1 MSSEPIAT
9 ATHEAI
15 ALIVTTVARTASAA
29 IAAESFVRH
38 HPSTDL
44 HVIVVD
50 DRFGAASVRWQH
62 CGGSWG
68 PPSSQLLGLSERQF
82 LDLGM
87 ALGPEQLVRALTPAL
102 ARHLLGGQPP
112 LKGQPLLSGQLL
124 LKGQLLLTGQP
135 LPVDQQGRSDGDNA
149 PQHSVTLI
157 PDNAEVLRPVAALWK
172 MAGTHGVAL
181 VRRRDSSVPLDGRLP
196 DHVDVVRDGRLHTDL
211 AAFAGK
217 RGLFALDWWAD
228 RVRLGPLLDLDRVN
242 PWQHCWLDEMAFAL
256 ADLVSVASASSVAS
270 FQNADEVDTNLE
282 RSPMVRFDGFDEKK
296 PWKFSGLAG
305 DWPRVLLSEHTMIAG
320 LVAARAERLSVSPMP
335 ASFEHG
341 FTTLANGHPV
351 DDAMRW
357 LFRTSLIAALRHGH
371 NPPPNPFAPGCFPA
385 FSEWLAEPNLQQHG
399 WTRHLVALTT
409 LRPDLAAAFGHDPE
423 VLFHWARRDAIQQG
437 IWSPSDS
444 PEPPIPAKLA
454 DSKPLTIGT
463 ETPGLNVVGLLSAQL
478 GNGEH
483 GRLMLDTLKRSAIP
497 HSIVDHEATVSVRD
511 TSLLHGSL
519 TRGFRHDVDLLLLNA
534 DLVESTLHTFG
545 RSGRPG
551 RATVGFWA
559 WETTV
564 FPERFL
570 PALQRVDEV
579 WGVSQFVADA
589 ISPLAAHAS
598 TTVVAMPAPMP
609 QVRRRTARDEVAPIT
624 AALGIPESRHVVFF
638 SFDYFSVAERKL
650 PWAAVE
656 AFRQAFPSASVASDA
671 PLLVIKS
678 LNHEFYPLERE
689 RLLHAVRGRHHRH
702 DRDDIVL
709 IEAYVS
715 AAERDALVM
724 RADTYLSLHRS
735 EGFGLTMAEAMA
747 VGTPVI
753 ATGWSGN
760 LSFMTPEN
768 SFLVDVEVVDIAQ
781 DVRVYGGLGQWAEPS
796 ISHAAELLQLVTE
809 QPEVAQGRAAQA
821 TLDLLARAASQPDA
835 SFVIDRL
842 RSVRRAHHE
851 HLIN

>member
-1 MSSEPIAT
+1 MSSEPVAT
-9 ATHEAI
+9 AAPVAI
-15 ALIVTTVARTASAA
+15 ALIVTTVARTAWAA
-29 IAAESFVRH
+29 IAAESFARH
-38 HPSTDL
+38 HPDVDL
-44 HVIVVD
+44 RVVVVD
-50 DRFGAASVRWQH
+50 DRFGAASARWQH
-62 CGGSWG
+62 AGGSWG
-68 PPSSQLLGLSERQF
+68 PASSQLVGLSERAF

-87 ALGPEQLVRALTPAL
+87 ALGPDQLVRALTPPV
-102 ARHLLGGQPP
+102 ARELLVGKP
-112 LKGQPLLSGQLL
+112 
-124 LKGQLLLTGQP
+124 
-135 LPVDQQGRSDGDNA
+135 DQSDSEIG
-149 PQHSVTLI
+149 PQHSVILI
-157 PDNAEVLRPVAALWK
+157 PDTAELLGAVGALSRMAA
-172 MAGTHGVAL
+172 THGVAL

-196 DHVDVVRDGRLHTDL
+196 DHVDVVRNGRLHTDL
-211 AAFAGK
+211 AAFVGK
-217 RGLFALDWWAD
+217 RGLLALEWWAD
-228 RVRLGPLLDLDRVN
+228 RVRLDPLLDLDRIN
-242 PWQHCWLDEMAFAL
+242 PWQHCWLDEMAVAF
-256 ADLVSVASASSVAS
+256 ADLVSIVSASSVAG
-270 FQNADEVDTNLE
+270 FQNADEVGADLE
-282 RSPMVRFDGFDEKK
+282 RTLMVRFDEFDETK
-296 PWKFSGLAG
+296 PWQFSSLSG
-305 DWPRVLLSEHTMIAG
+305 DWPRVMLSEHPALAG
-320 LVAARAERLSVSPMP
+320 LVAVRAERLSASPIP

-341 FTTLANGHPV
+341 FTTLANGHSV

-371 NPPPNPFAPGCFPA
+371 EPPPNPFAPGYFPA
-385 FSEWLAEPNLQQHG
+385 FSEWLAEPNLQEHG

-409 LRPDLAAAFGHDPE
+409 LRPDLAAAFGHDPQ
-423 VLFHWARRDAIQQG
+423 VLFHWAQRDAVRQG
-437 IWSPSDS
+437 IWSPSSTSS
-444 PEPPIPAKLA
+444 PPRAALRPTPEFGFEA
-454 DSKPLTIGT
+454 

-534 DLVESTLHTFG
+534 DLVDSTLRTFG
-545 RSGRPG
+545 RSGRPE
-551 RATVGFWA
+551 RATIGFWA

-564 FPERFL
+564 FPDRFL

-579 WGVSQFVADA
+579 WGVSRFVADA
-589 ISPLAAHAS
+589 ISPLAVQAG

-609 QVRRRTARDEVAPIT
+609 PVRQRTARAEVTPIT
-624 AALGIPESRHVVFF
+624 AALGISESRHVVFF

-656 AFRQAFPSASVASDA
+656 AFRRAFPIASAAPDA

-689 RLLHAVRGRHHRH
+689 RLLHAVRGRDH
-702 DRDDIVL
+702 RDDIVL

-768 SFLVDVEVVDIAQ
+768 SFLVDVELVDIAK

-796 ISHAAELLQLVTE
+796 IDHAAKLLQLVTE
-809 QPEVAQGRAAQA
+809 QPEVAQSRAAQA
-821 TLDLLARAASQPDA
+821 TADLLARAAAQPDA
-835 SFVIDRL
+835 GFVIDRL